1 MGRRRAAARA
11 LAAAL
16 PLVASAVSAPAEPVV
31 DGLYCER
38 PATPMCIGFD
48 DFRKERLAE

>member
-16 PLVASAVSAPAEPVV
+16 PAVSAPAEPVV

-48 DFRKERLAE
+48 DFRKEPLAE